1 MRAIRGG
8 LHSSESASYGAA
20 AAQRGPRR
28 QEGCNPMS
36 EIIPGCAVP
45 LVHAGL
51 AKGIWG
57 RGKTGLKCVLKPRR
71 GRISLPLTLLSL
83 LSLPSPQPLTGEREQ
98 GETEGYGQPW

>member
-1 MRAIRGG
+1 VRAIRGG

-45 LVHAGL
+45 LVTQAWPKGSGAG
-51 AKGIWG
+51 
-57 RGKTGLKCVLKPRR
+57 GKQV
-71 GRISLPLTLLSL
+71 
-83 LSLPSPQPLTGEREQ
+83 
-98 GETEGYGQPW
+98 

>member
-1 MRAIRGG
+1 MRAMGGG

-71 GRISLPLTLLSL
+71 GRISLPLTAVIAVPPLS
-83 LSLPSPQPLTGEREQ
+83 PAPHRGT
-98 GETEGYGQPW
+98 